1 MLKKG
6 NLERIKLESTLGQFA
21 VGNAYILLVFGAV
34 LVIYHICVLY
44 IERLVPSVIFTIYLY
59 FAFLR
64 KIFRFKKVEFN
75 SQHVYVGGIEYSYLD
90 IITINENKIV
100 IRKDNE
106 RKAVYFNFFFCPNIQ
121 LLKDYH
127 NQKKIPILVKQ

>member
-1 MLKKG
+1 MQ
-6 NLERIKLESTLGQFA
+6 RIKLESGLGQFA
-21 VGNAYILLVFGAV
+21 VGNAYVLLAFGAV

-75 SQHVYVGGIEYSYLD
+75 SQHVYVDGVEYSYSD
-90 IITINENKIV
+90 IVTIK
-100 IRKDNE
+100 
-106 RKAVYFNFFFCPNIQ
+106 
-121 LLKDYH
+121 
-127 NQKKIPILVKQ
+127 